1 MESKDFCY
9 WLQGFFE
16 IREASGSSEGQ
27 LSREQVEVIRRHL
40 AMVFIHD
47 IDPKAGPPE
56 HQEVLQ
62 NVHDGNAGPTKIP
75 GRVGPNGIMYRC

>member
-16 IREASGSSEGQ
+16 IREASGSPEGQ

-62 NVHDGNAGPTKIP
+62 NVHDGPRLSSLH
-75 GRVGPNGIMYRC
+75 GRIGPNGEKYRC